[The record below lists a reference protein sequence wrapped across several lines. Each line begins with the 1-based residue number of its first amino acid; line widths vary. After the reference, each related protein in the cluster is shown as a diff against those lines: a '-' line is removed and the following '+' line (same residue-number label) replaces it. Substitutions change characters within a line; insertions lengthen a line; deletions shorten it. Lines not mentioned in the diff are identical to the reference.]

1 LIKKILIFVL
11 IATVVASTVAI
22 FFFIFKK
29 GDDGI
34 LYKIP
39 KHATSILVVDVPTL
53 SKKLLIDE
61 LGSDNKSS
69 LELAKSIPDSLAD
82 IQWDKSGLNFL
93 DKLVLFTLE
102 DTISNALYINFII
115 PISDTKQFDLFIHDL
130 AIKFKSNIEKK
141 KDFNTAFYQP
151 FGLLLAW
158 NNNYIAGR
166 KTSVNNASNA
176 NILKDILSTK
186 NEQSIM
192 FDSSFALNANKNYDV
207 LLYSKP
213 YRNNPFKELELF
225 NSNTNS
231 LISLIHFNDG
241 ELEITTEINTKKGS
255 LLDKVLTISKEEIGI
270 LANTDSSIVNILMNV
285 NPIAF
290 TQVYNHY
297 KAIHFKESSF
307 PYLKAWNGKINF
319 ALKGSKTIENE
330 FITYD
335 FDDNFNKIEIKKK
348 KQEKIWDLQA
358 VVGFHK
364 SKLDSLV
371 KINPLVKSG
380 KDTLLFKGSDYV
392 FKKTGSSF
400 LTFSK
405 KLERPL
411 CENKTM
417 NNNIL
422 VEVDYQKLIPVLEE
436 FGIKLENKWLKNIP
450 LAKFSLTLTK
460 SEKTILIS
468 KFYFKDKKKNSLFSL
483 VEGFGEQ

>member
-1 LIKKILIFVL
+1 
-11 IATVVASTVAI
+11 
-22 FFFIFKK
+22 
-29 GDDGI
+29 
-34 LYKIP
+34 
-39 KHATSILVVDVPTL
+39 
-53 SKKLLIDE
+53 
-61 LGSDNKSS
+61 
-69 LELAKSIPDSLAD
+69 
-82 IQWDKSGLNFL
+82 
-93 DKLVLFTLE
+93 
-102 DTISNALYINFII
+102 
-115 PISDTKQFDLFIHDL
+115 
-130 AIKFKSNIEKK
+130 
-141 KDFNTAFYQP
+141 
-151 FGLLLAW
+151 
-158 NNNYIAGR
+158 
-166 KTSVNNASNA
+166 
-176 NILKDILSTK
+176 
-186 NEQSIM
+186 M

-422 VEVDYQKLIPVLEE
+422 VEVDYQKLIPMLEE
-436 FGIKLENKWLKNIP
+436 FGIKMPDKWLKNIP
-450 LAKFSLTLTK
+450 LTKSSLTLTK

-468 KFYFKDKKKNSLFSL
+468 KFYFKDKKQNSLFSL